1 MPRQIF
7 VQKYAP
13 AHLNE
18 IYGQEFPVHYF
29 ECAAGNP
36 DAAYRN
42 YVILG
47 PMGVGKTTLVRAFA
61 NDLLGVNDASQT
73 PQFLELDSYRIS
85 DRQTLLALKDY
96 MFQEVNGYKVV
107 LLDEWHLVDPTI
119 QAGLLKDIESSTLPI
134 FFFFVSTERSGIL
147 DTIMSRSI
155 DFTLTRYTVE
165 QLKAYLRT
173 ICGKEGIEISPA
185 TQNLLAFQSFGHIRN
200 LLNQLELMV
209 AVGEAPYAQQAQQLT
224 GLVVDLFAAPS
235 QAIVDG
241 LSKFPYTLVQEVM
254 GSYLHEQVIR
264 TRSIFDPQSIIQVF
278 QFYLR
283 FKRYIQNENDFFSF
297 LSLFQDFLKGMRR
310 VNA

>member
-13 AHLNE
+13 RHLNE
-18 IYGQEFPVHYF
+18 IYGQEFPVQYF
-29 ECAAGNP
+29 GCVAGNP

-47 PMGVGKTTLVRAFA
+47 PTGVGKTTLVRAFA
-61 NDLLGVNDASQT
+61 NDLLGVEDASQT
-73 PQFLELDSYRIS
+73 PQFLELDSFRIS

-134 FFFFVSTERSGIL
+134 FFFFVSTERAGIL
-147 DTIMSRSI
+147 DTLMYRSL
-155 DFTLTRYTVE
+155 DFTLSRYTVE
-165 QLKAYLRT
+165 QLKDYLRT
-173 ICGKEGIEISPA
+173 ICQKEGIELRPE
-185 TQNLLAFQSFGHIRN
+185 TQNLMAFQSFGHIRN
-200 LLNQLELMV
+200 LLNQLELVV
-209 AVGEAPYAQQAQQLT
+209 AVNEDAYASQAQQLT
-224 GLVVDLFAAPS
+224 GLVVDLFARPC
-235 QAIVDG
+235 QAVVDG
-241 LSKFPYTLVQEVM
+241 LSKFPYTLVQEVL
-254 GSYLHEQVIR
+254 GNYIHEQIIR
-264 TRSIFDPQSIIQVF
+264 ARSHFDPQSIVQLF

-283 FKRYIQNENDFFSF
+283 FKRYIQNESDFFSF